1 MYMDTLL
8 AFDRSLFFA
17 INHLPHTPW
26 SDWLFVTISAVGS
39 LGIGWVI
46 IASILVFRYNY
57 RDRRYLVTFFISLMI
72 TVLVTTVLKQLIG
85 RPRPEFSLPDA
96 IVPYPCLDLW
106 CRAES
111 LSFPSFHA
119 AASFCAA
126 YILGYGKR
134 RHDLIWYSV
143 AALIAFS
150 RIYLG
155 KHFPLDV
162 VAGMLIGLGIGHISM
177 QFMKVD
183 LISKY
188 SN

>member
-1 MYMDTLL
+1 MDTLL
-8 AFDRSLFFA
+8 AFDRSLFYA
-17 INHLPHTPW
+17 INQLPHVSW
-26 SDWLFVTISAVGS
+26 SDWGFATISAVGS
-39 LGIGWVI
+39 LGIGWLI
-46 IASILVFRYNY
+46 IAGILVLRYNY
-57 RDRRYLVTFFISLMI
+57 RDRRYLVTFFVSLLI
-72 TVLVTTVLKQLIG
+72 TALITTVLKQLIG
-85 RPRPEFSLPDA
+85 RPRPEFSLPGV

-106 CRAES
+106 CKAES

-119 AASFCAA
+119 AVSFCSA

-143 AALIAFS
+143 AAVIAFS

-155 KHFPLDV
+155 KHFPSDV
-162 VAGMLIGLGIGHISM
+162 LAGTLLGLTVGFIMMRLLKI
-177 QFMKVD
+177 D